1 MGNTPFPFFTHG
13 TFVPSAPGFS
23 CMRKQQPSSDPMRL
37 AHVTSFPC
45 PQGPPPSL
53 YGPIL
58 KGILILLTINK
69 VNKSLKEMD
78 FSQAIHTFFSS
89 QKNVNRLKEFRVSL
103 EIDFVL
109 PVTRFFPSRGNKH
122 SFRFNATNFQAAPAN
137 LPQHRHAAQNASYTG
152 KIHTNPSKASF
163 SRISSSRTAC
173 SRVTTSTLRSTSS
186 GVAFRARRAAES
198 FMPFTFTKL

>member
-58 KGILILLTINK
+58 KGILISLTINK

-89 QKNVNRLKEFRVSL
+89 GKFAPLLRVP
-103 EIDFVL
+103 FY
-109 PVTRFFPSRGNKH
+109 PVRPTDGPAPNGHAYPTKS
-122 SFRFNATNFQAAPAN
+122 AYPAPA
-137 LPQHRHAAQNASYTG
+137 
-152 KIHTNPSKASF
+152 
-163 SRISSSRTAC
+163 SRNKSA
-173 SRVTTSTLRSTSS
+173 
-186 GVAFRARRAAES
+186 GES
-198 FMPFTFTKL
+198 FTCSPRCPALT